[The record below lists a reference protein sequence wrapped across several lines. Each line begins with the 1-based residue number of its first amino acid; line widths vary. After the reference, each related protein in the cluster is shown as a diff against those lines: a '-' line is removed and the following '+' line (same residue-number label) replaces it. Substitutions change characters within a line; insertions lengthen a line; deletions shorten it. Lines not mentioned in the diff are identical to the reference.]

1 MKINNDA
8 VWKHIITILETHNET
23 FETNNHTLV
32 TPFKPTLSL
41 AMLSLI
47 KARLLM
53 KTRLLVDMVVHMGR
67 MEQY

>member
-1 MKINNDA
+1 MTLLKP
-8 VWKHIITILETHNET
+8 IITLLEMD
-23 FETNNHTLV
+23 NHTLV
-32 TPFKPTLSL
+32 TPFKPRLSL